1 MMGLYISKE
10 PMMVQHGKIIG
21 KKGETM
27 NINLQQIER
36 DQLLLAMIY
45 ERNSAILNLNKQ
57 INLLNEEIVI
67 LRKNQKE
74 ADAVTRKA
82 E

>member
-1 MMGLYISKE
+1 MD
-10 PMMVQHGKIIG
+10 
-21 KKGETM
+21 
-27 NINLQQIER
+27 INLQQIER